1 MQNLGSRLAAATIV
15 ATVAAFTGSASAQD
29 RQSVTFAQPSPSAI
43 NSFPVFVAIGEGY
56 FAEEGLDVR
65 VESVNGSAS
74 VLQAMSSGQALFGR
88 PGPGP
93 VLNAR
98 ARGVDVV
105 FIYNVAARSNFGI
118 LVQNDSEF
126 QSPTD
131 LKGKVVGV
139 GTADGAEVSFARAVF
154 AGAGMKE
161 DADFEFLP
169 IGDGGPAT
177 AAFMRG
183 DVSAYAASTAD
194 GAIMS
199 QRGLEMR
206 DITPAEQLS
215 LFGNGL
221 ATMRETIANDRA
233 LVEKFVRAFRRGQ
246 EFALNDANMDTVLAH
261 LKAGMPQES
270 EDADFARSLF
280 IAVRSKTIPVDE
292 SKPLGYQPPAMWERW
307 RDIVSADLDKPID
320 DVTTAYTNDFVQ

>member
-1 MQNLGSRLAAATIV
+1 MPTHGLRLTLAGAMAGMASLAGV
-15 ATVAAFTGSASAQD
+15 ASAQD
-29 RQSVTFAQPSPSAI
+29 LRPVTFAQPSPSAI

-56 FAEEGLDVR
+56 FEDEGLEVS

-74 VLQAMSSGQALFGR
+74 VLQALSSGQAQFGR

-118 LVQNDSEF
+118 LVQDESAY
-126 QSPTD
+126 QVPQD
-131 LKGKVVGV
+131 LEGTVIGV
-139 GTADGAEVSFARAVF
+139 GTADGAEVSFARAVLG
-154 AGAGMKE
+154 GAGMTE
-161 DADFEFLP
+161 GESFEFLTV
-169 IGDGGPAT
+169 GDGGPAT

-183 DVSAYAASTAD
+183 EVEAYAASTAD

-199 QRGLEMR
+199 QRGLVMR
-206 DITPAEQLS
+206 DITPEEHMS

-221 ATMRETIANDRA
+221 ATMRETIDSDPD
-233 LVEKFVRAFRRGQ
+233 LVASFVNAFNRGH
-246 EFALNDANMDTVLAH
+246 EFALDDANREAVLAH

-270 EDADFARSLF
+270 EDPEFAESLF
-280 IAVRSKTIPVDE
+280 VAVRSKTIPVDE
-292 SKPLGYQPPAMWERW
+292 SKPLGYQSPATWERW
-307 RDIVSADLDKPID
+307 HEIVSSELAEPLDDLDA
-320 DVTTAYTNDFVQ
+320 AYTNDFVE